1 MIKPYIDKYVDKI
14 KEFFG
19 DEEKK
24 IYLIGVV
31 TLITGVLYV
40 SFIILPKMSELAR
53 TSREVSDLKDQINVV
68 TSRVKKMEETSG
80 KLESLRNE
88 QKTYAKQ
95 LPPEKEVPSLLE
107 GLSSI
112 AEKAGVD
119 IKSITPY
126 AIIEPD
132 PKFAQDVYYREMP
145 LLLTAKS
152 GYHQLGMFIS
162 DLEEAQRFITIE
174 DVRIRYDDK
183 APRMHNV
190 RMLLKTYVAVG
201 GASKPEKAK
210 EEDVKKKK

>member
-1 MIKPYIDKYVDKI
+1 MIKPYIDKI
-14 KEFFG
+14 KEFFS

-31 TLITGVLYV
+31 TLITVVLYV

-53 TSREVSDLKDQINVV
+53 TAREVSDLKDQINVV

-80 KLESLRNE
+80 KLESLRDE
-88 QKTYAKQ
+88 QKIYAKQ
-95 LPPEKEVPSLLE
+95 LPPEKEIPSLLE

-132 PKFAQDVYYREMP
+132 PRSAQDVYYREMP

-152 GYHQLGMFIS
+152 GYHQLGAFIS
-162 DLEEAQRFITIE
+162 NIAEAQRFITIE
-174 DVRIRYDDK
+174 DVRIQYDAR

-201 GASKPEKAK
+201 GAAKPKK
-210 EEDVKKKK
+210 VQKEDVKKKK